1 MNDPFVVSKTYIN
14 KKCSLHIKDYQT
26 KINEKGHLGIT
37 KNTKCANHPHITK
50 EEYLHIVV
58 QIIKEFLD
66 NGFEK
71 VLEQF
76 HPIYDTTK
84 LYKSLVEK
92 VVSTDK
98 ITAQL
103 CSNSNKI
110 IKTVMYKHLYD
121 VKDYNGNNYKSLWTK
136 ENLERAFNLD
146 LKATKSKPD
155 IPRGQGETIF
165 TNIFEILKRIKFN
178 PVTIYSPLMT
188 KSILKTLDCKTVFDP
203 CIGWGGRM
211 IGTCSIDGEYVGCEP
226 YTSTFYGLQRIKEEL
241 NLQNVTLYNCP
252 VEEILYDKK
261 LSSKTFDCCLT
272 SPPYYNLEI
281 YCDEENQ
288 SINKYKTYNEWL
300 DKFIEPIIKYVS
312 IHCTKYSCWS
322 VKNFKTDK
330 QYNLYDDIVHLHKK
344 YGWIYYTEYSVKKQN
359 KKNKKADGDVT
370 YIFAP
375 KK

>member
-26 KINEKGHLGIT
+26 KINEKGDLGIT

-50 EEYLHIVV
+50 EEYLQIVV

-136 ENLERAFNLD
+136 ENLERAFNLE
-146 LKATKSKPD
+146 LKTTKSKPD

-188 KSILKTLDCKTVFDP
+188 KSILKTLDCKTVFYP

-252 VEEILYDKK
+252 VEDILNDKK

-281 YCDEENQ
+281 YCNEETQ

-359 KKNKKADGDVT
+359 KKNKKADGDIT
-370 YIFAP
+370 YIFVP